1 LIEFY
6 IDQLK
11 YVLSSLTSHEVLSIT
26 VQNLQNTTLKLTS
39 ILRSKSNDIAITS
52 ILEQVNIYIE
62 SAETSITEIFDD
74 TKLFL
79 KSSKSE
85 YSTKIEAKLKVLWSI
100 INSILK
106 LRGSIEISLLDK
118 LNANQMLDDSIRQI
132 NSIIKLHE
140 NDENEYVKYLVEN
153 LIAISNVLSNLTDL
167 YNSSQENPL
176 EWIEFSTSMVSCLE
190 NIKTITDS
198 LKTYISDTSFML
210 SMEVYIASI
219 SHIIAQFKIL
229 SIAKLFRACETN
241 SDEEDQQ
248 NQFLNLISPIKDFA
262 FLCFPFSY
270 NFRDSAYILSNE
282 TQ

>member
-1 LIEFY
+1 
-6 IDQLK
+6 
-11 YVLSSLTSHEVLSIT
+11 
-26 VQNLQNTTLKLTS
+26 
-39 ILRSKSNDIAITS
+39 
-52 ILEQVNIYIE
+52 
-62 SAETSITEIFDD
+62 
-74 TKLFL
+74 
-79 KSSKSE
+79 
-85 YSTKIEAKLKVLWSI
+85 
-100 INSILK
+100 
-106 LRGSIEISLLDK
+106 
-118 LNANQMLDDSIRQI
+118 MLDDSIRQI